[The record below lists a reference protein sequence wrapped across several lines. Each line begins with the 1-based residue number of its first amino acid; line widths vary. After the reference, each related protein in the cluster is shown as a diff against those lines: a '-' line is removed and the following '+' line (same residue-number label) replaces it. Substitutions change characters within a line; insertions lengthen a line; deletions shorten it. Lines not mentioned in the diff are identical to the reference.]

1 MFAPLFLGAIHV
13 TLTAPVA
20 ESIVEVTLVTQLG
33 TVAAKIVVAVDHY
46 SAMPHLLTALA
57 INM

>member
-20 ESIVEVTLVTQLG
+20 ESIVEVTLVT
-33 TVAAKIVVAVDHY
+33 
-46 SAMPHLLTALA
+46 
-57 INM
+57 